1 MHDDDDNSN
10 ATFDD
15 GLRLALAYYSIM
27 EPEKRA
33 VIKALVEK
41 YADKA
46 RLLDAMPQS
55 ASVVCESASLESDP
69 IVLARSGLLEVKKLI
84 RQRDYTQ
91 HLRTLQFSIVEEG
104 VETLLK

>member
-1 MHDDDDNSN
+1 MRDDDETT

-46 RLLDAMPQS
+46 RLLDAIPQLFS
-55 ASVVCESASLESDP
+55 GGGESAFVGSEP
-69 IVLARSGLLEVKKLI
+69 IVAAKHGLLEIKKLI
-84 RQRDYTQ
+84 QQRDYTQ
-91 HLRTLQFSIVEEG
+91 HLQTLQFSIVEEG
-104 VETLLK
+104 IETLLR